1 AGPLRHPLSRR
12 FVRWALQLADYRSYR
27 DFFSREYLAS
37 IGCGTANDP
46 VYPDLAFS
54 LPPDALPHSNGRAPS
69 RPVIG
74 GVVMRY
80 DNERNFPINGETAY
94 HGYLDKLVTFLLWLL
109 EHDYTVRLFIGD
121 ALYDDGVIQDVK
133 RLLVE
138 RGAGKRT
145 DQILHEPMACVED
158 L

>member
-1 AGPLRHPLSRR
+1 
-12 FVRWALQLADYRSYR
+12 
-27 DFFSREYLAS
+27 
-37 IGCGTANDP
+37 
-46 VYPDLAFS
+46 YPDLAFS

-74 GVVMRY
+74 VGVMRY

-109 EHDYTVRLFIGD
+109 EHDYTVRLFIRD
-121 ALYDDGVIQDVK
+121 ALYDDGVIEDVK

-158 L
+158 LLTQLTTTDLVFASRFHNLVLAVMLNKVVGSISYHEKIE